1 MGGVIRGACFAFTV
15 SGEASGLRGRPEQ
28 ENKHVFLRKN
38 FRMSTRHLVA
48 KEDNQLI
55 IANIVAKLDELYKTN
70 RTLIDQDS
78 QAAWQAIEENWQY
91 MRELEARLADRKNP
105 KIYKEIPAE

>member
-1 MGGVIRGACFAFTV
+1 MK
-15 SGEASGLRGRPEQ
+15 EK
-28 ENKHVFLRKN
+28 ENKMNNRY
-38 FRMSTRHLVA
+38 LVA
-48 KEDNQLI
+48 KEDNQRI

-105 KIYKEIPAE
+105 KIYKEI

>member
-1 MGGVIRGACFAFTV
+1 
-15 SGEASGLRGRPEQ
+15 
-28 ENKHVFLRKN
+28 
-38 FRMSTRHLVA
+38 MSTRYLVA
-48 KEDNQLI
+48 KEDNQRI

>member
-1 MGGVIRGACFAFTV
+1 MNNRY
-15 SGEASGLRGRPEQ
+15 
-28 ENKHVFLRKN
+28 
-38 FRMSTRHLVA
+38 LVA
-48 KEDNQLI
+48 KEDNERI
-55 IANIVAKLDELYKTN
+55 CANIVAKLDELYKTN

-78 QAAWQAIEENWQY
+78 EAAWQAIEENWQY

>member
-1 MGGVIRGACFAFTV
+1 MNNRY
-15 SGEASGLRGRPEQ
+15 
-28 ENKHVFLRKN
+28 
-38 FRMSTRHLVA
+38 LVA
-48 KEDNQLI
+48 KEDNQRI

-91 MRELEARLADRKNP
+91 MRELEARLADRRNP
-105 KIYKEIPAE
+105 KIYKEI

>member
-1 MGGVIRGACFAFTV
+1 M
-15 SGEASGLRGRPEQ
+15 
-28 ENKHVFLRKN
+28 N
-38 FRMSTRHLVA
+38 TRYLVR
-48 KEDNQLI
+48 KEDNERI
-55 IANIVAKLDELYKTN
+55 CANIVAKLDELYKTN

-91 MRELEARLADRKNP
+91 KRELEARLADRKNP

>member
-1 MGGVIRGACFAFTV
+1 MNNRY
-15 SGEASGLRGRPEQ
+15 
-28 ENKHVFLRKN
+28 
-38 FRMSTRHLVA
+38 LVA
-48 KEDNQLI
+48 KEDNQRI
-55 IANIVAKLDELYKTN
+55 IANIVATLDELYKTN

>member
-1 MGGVIRGACFAFTV
+1 
-15 SGEASGLRGRPEQ
+15 
-28 ENKHVFLRKN
+28 
-38 FRMSTRHLVA
+38 MSNRYLVA
-48 KEDNQLI
+48 KEDNQRI

-78 QAAWQAIEENWQY
+78 EAAWQAIEENWQY

-105 KIYKEIPAE
+105 KIYKEI

>member
-1 MGGVIRGACFAFTV
+1 MKG
-15 SGEASGLRGRPEQ
+15 
-28 ENKHVFLRKN
+28 NKMNNRY
-38 FRMSTRHLVA
+38 LVA
-48 KEDNQLI
+48 KEDNERI
-55 IANIVAKLDELYKTN
+55 CANIVAKLDELYKTN

-105 KIYKEIPAE
+105 KIYKEI

>member
-1 MGGVIRGACFAFTV
+1 MNNRY
-15 SGEASGLRGRPEQ
+15 
-28 ENKHVFLRKN
+28 
-38 FRMSTRHLVA
+38 LVA
-48 KEDNQLI
+48 KEDNQRI

-78 QAAWQAIEENWQY
+78 HAAWQAIEENWQY

-105 KIYKEIPAE
+105 KIYKEI

>member
-1 MGGVIRGACFAFTV
+1 M
-15 SGEASGLRGRPEQ
+15 
-28 ENKHVFLRKN
+28 N
-38 FRMSTRHLVA
+38 TRYLVR
-48 KEDNQLI
+48 KEDNERI
-55 IANIVAKLDELYKTN
+55 CANIVAKLDELYKTN

-105 KIYKEIPAE
+105 KIYKEI

>member
-1 MGGVIRGACFAFTV
+1 
-15 SGEASGLRGRPEQ
+15 
-28 ENKHVFLRKN
+28 
-38 FRMSTRHLVA
+38 MSNRYLVA
-48 KEDNQLI
+48 KEDNERI
-55 IANIVAKLDELYKTN
+55 CANIVAKLDELYKTN

-105 KIYKEIPAE
+105 KINKEIPSE

>member
-1 MGGVIRGACFAFTV
+1 MK
-15 SGEASGLRGRPEQ
+15 EK
-28 ENKHVFLRKN
+28 ENKMNNRY
-38 FRMSTRHLVA
+38 LVA
-48 KEDNQLI
+48 KEDNQRI

-78 QAAWQAIEENWQY
+78 EAAWPAIEENWQY

-105 KIYKEIPAE
+105 KIYKEIPSE

>member
-1 MGGVIRGACFAFTV
+1 
-15 SGEASGLRGRPEQ
+15 
-28 ENKHVFLRKN
+28 
-38 FRMSTRHLVA
+38 MSNHYLVR
-48 KEDNQLI
+48 KEDNERI
-55 IANIVAKLDELYKTN
+55 CANIVAKLDELYKTN

-105 KIYKEIPAE
+105 KIYKEI

>member
-1 MGGVIRGACFAFTV
+1 
-15 SGEASGLRGRPEQ
+15 
-28 ENKHVFLRKN
+28 
-38 FRMSTRHLVA
+38 MSTRYLVA
-48 KEDNQLI
+48 KEDNERI
-55 IANIVAKLDELYKTN
+55 CSNIVAKLELYKTN

-105 KIYKEIPAE
+105 KIYKEI

>member
-1 MGGVIRGACFAFTV
+1 MNNRY
-15 SGEASGLRGRPEQ
+15 
-28 ENKHVFLRKN
+28 
-38 FRMSTRHLVA
+38 LVR
-48 KEDNQLI
+48 KEDNERI
-55 IANIVAKLDELYKTN
+55 CANIVAKLDELYKTN

-78 QAAWQAIEENWQY
+78 EAAWQAIEENWQY